1 MTNINELSLAK
12 ELIKFPSVTPKDFG
26 VIGYLSKKLKQMGFS
41 CKILEFKDKKS
52 KPIKNLYARLGKNSP
67 NLCYAGH
74 TDVVP
79 PGNIKDWTVNPF
91 KPSVKNNYLIG
102 RGANDMKSS
111 IACFVSAVD
120 KFLKKR
126 EKFNGSISL
135 LITGDEEGLAINGTK
150 KVVDYLKK
158 KKEKIDFC
166 IVGEPTNPN
175 KLGEMIKIG
184 RRGSLSGKIE
194 ISGTQGH
201 VAYPHLSNNPINT
214 LISICKKLKERKL
227 DKGNK
232 NFQPSNLE
240 FTSIF
245 VDNKAHNVIPARAR
259 AQFNIRYNN
268 NHNSISLKKRI
279 NFVVKNICK
288 KSKCKFNIEFTVNG
302 DSFLTRPNKTI
313 YMAKNI
319 IKKITKI
326 SPKFS
331 TTGGTSD
338 ARFIRKISPCLEFG
352 LVNKTMHKVDECV
365 SLKDL
370 KNLTKIYYHILEDYF
385 K

>member
-1 MTNINELSLAK
+1 MANIKELKLAK
-12 ELIKFPSVTPKDFG
+12 DLIKFPSITPRDAGAINF
-26 VIGYLSKKLKQMGFS
+26 LSKQLKSLGFA

-52 KPIKNLYARLGKNSP
+52 KPIKNLYARLGIKGP

-91 KPSVKNNYLIG
+91 RPSVKKNHLVG

-111 IACFVSAVD
+111 IACFVSAVN
-120 KFLKKR
+120 KFLKKGR
-126 EKFNGSISL
+126 FKGSISF
-135 LITGDEEGLAINGTK
+135 LITGDEEGFAINGTK
-150 KVVDYLKK
+150 KVVEYLKK
-158 KKEKIDFC
+158 RKEKIDFC

-194 ISGTQGH
+194 ISGVQGH

-214 LISICKKLKERKL
+214 LINICKKLKQKKL

-240 FTSIF
+240 FTTIN

-268 NHNSISLKKRI
+268 FHTANSLKKKI
-279 NFVVKNICK
+279 NFLVKNICK
-288 KSKCKFNIEFTVNG
+288 TTGCKFKIEFITNG
-302 DSFLTRPNKTI
+302 DSFITKPEKTI
-313 YMAKNI
+313 FMAKKI

-326 SPKFS
+326 TPKFS

-338 ARFIRKISPCLEFG
+338 ARFIRKIAPCLEFG

-365 SLKDL
+365 SLTDL
-370 KNLTKIYYHILEDYF
+370 KNLTKIYQNILEEYF